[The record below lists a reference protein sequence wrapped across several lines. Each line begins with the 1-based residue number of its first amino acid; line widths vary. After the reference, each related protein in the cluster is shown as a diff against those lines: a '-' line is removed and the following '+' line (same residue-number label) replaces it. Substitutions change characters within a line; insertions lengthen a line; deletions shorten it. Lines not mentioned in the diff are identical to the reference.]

1 MRSEEV
7 RKKAEAGKYEGR
19 SLLVPFPSL
28 PYLPH
33 LPHLSSPL
41 PLTLLQQMIRLQ
53 RTGMVGIV
61 HLNLQGGMGNVE
73 VVPEFF

>member
-1 MRSEEV
+1 VRSEEV

-33 LPHLSSPL
+33 HPHLSSPL